1 MRWTMLVGA
10 LGALLVTMP
19 VQAQYG
25 GMGGG
30 MGDGMGGRGGMG
42 RGGMSG
48 RGGAPAMMITD
59 EALDGPPTPGMM
71 LQLLTL
77 DERQSA
83 AYTHAWDSLMAETK
97 VERDSAHA
105 AVKAMR
111 DGFTGGDRE
120 SARANAGVARRLAGD
135 LAKRD
140 QAFDASLKTLLTK
153 DQRKEYDKWKDQNRK
168 DAESKQRE
176 EMRGREGG
184 REGGRMGGGMT
195 GGTPRF

>member
-1 MRWTMLVGA
+1 MRWTMLAGA
-10 LGALLVTMP
+10 LGALCVAVP

-30 MGDGMGGRGGMG
+30 MGGMGGRGGV
-42 RGGMSG
+42 GGG
-48 RGGAPAMMITD
+48 RGGAPAMMISD
-59 EALDGPPTPGMM
+59 ETLDGPPTPGMM

-83 AYTHAWDSLMAETK
+83 AYAHAWDSLMAETK
-97 VERDSAHA
+97 AERDSAHA
-105 AVKAMR
+105 AVKTMR
-111 DGFTGGDRE
+111 DDFRGGDRA
-120 SARANAGVARRLAGD
+120 SARSNSELARRLAGD

-168 DAESKQRE
+168 DEEAKQRE
-176 EMRGREGG
+176 EMRGREGS
-184 REGGRMGGGMT
+184 RERGRMGGGMT
-195 GGTPRF
+195 AGTPRF

>member
-10 LGALLVTMP
+10 LGALLVAVP

-48 RGGAPAMMITD
+48 PGGAPAMMISD

-83 AYTHAWDSLMAETK
+83 TYTRAWDSLMAETK

-111 DGFTGGDRE
+111 DGFSGGDRE

-168 DAESKQRE
+168 DAEAKQRE
-176 EMRGREGG
+176 QMRGREGG

>member
-10 LGALLVTMP
+10 LGALVVATP

-25 GMGGG
+25 GMDGG
-30 MGDGMGGRGGMG
+30 MGGGMGGRGGMG
-42 RGGMSG
+42 RGGMGG
-48 RGGAPAMMITD
+48 RGGAPVMMISD

-77 DERQSA
+77 DQRQSA
-83 AYTHAWDSLMAETK
+83 TYTHAWDSLMAETK

-111 DGFTGGDRE
+111 DGFSGGDRA
-120 SARANAGVARRLAGD
+120 SARSNAEVARRLAGD
-135 LAKRD
+135 LARRD

-153 DQRKEYDKWKDQNRK
+153 DQRKEYDKWKDQNKK
-168 DAESKQRE
+168 DEEAKQRE

-195 GGTPRF
+195 AGTPRF

>member
-10 LGALLVTMP
+10 VGALFVAMP

-30 MGDGMGGRGGMG
+30 MAGGMGGGGGMG
-42 RGGMSG
+42 RGGMGG
-48 RGGAPAMMITD
+48 RSGAPAMMISD

-83 AYTHAWDSLMAETK
+83 AYTRAWDSLMAETK
-97 VERDSAHA
+97 IERDSAHA

-111 DGFTGGDRE
+111 DGFSGGDRA
-120 SARANAGVARRLAGD
+120 SARSNGAIARRLAGD

-168 DAESKQRE
+168 DAEAKQRE
-176 EMRGREGG
+176 EMRGRM
-184 REGGRMGGGMT
+184 GGRMGGSIS
-195 GGTPRF
+195 GGPPRF

>member
-1 MRWTMLVGA
+1 MRWSMLVGA
-10 LGALLVTMP
+10 LGALLMAVP

-30 MGDGMGGRGGMG
+30 MGGGLGGRGGMG
-42 RGGMSG
+42 RGGMGGG
-48 RGGAPAMMITD
+48 RGGAPSMMITD
-59 EALDGPPTPGMM
+59 EQIEGPPTPGMM

-97 VERDSAHA
+97 VERDSARS

-111 DGFTGGDRE
+111 DGFSGGDRE
-120 SARANAGVARRLAGD
+120 SARSNGGIARRLAGD

-140 QAFDASLKTLLTK
+140 QAFDASLKTLLTR
-153 DQRKEYDKWKDQNRK
+153 DQRKEYDKWKDQNKK
-168 DAESKQRE
+168 DAEARQRE
-176 EMRGREGG
+176 EMRGRG
-184 REGGRMGGGMT
+184 GGRMGGGMT
-195 GGTPRF
+195 EGSPRF